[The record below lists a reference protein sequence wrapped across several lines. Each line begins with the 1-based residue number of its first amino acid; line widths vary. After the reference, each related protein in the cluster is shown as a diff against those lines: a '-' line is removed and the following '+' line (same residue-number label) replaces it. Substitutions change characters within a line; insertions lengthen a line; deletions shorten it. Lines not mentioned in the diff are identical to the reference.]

1 MVIEFRDGFP
11 IVMALIVGTLELI
24 LAIWKLSRRMSA
36 FIIMSVLANFV
47 IAFMFYYFA
56 LEWYLHLLLKLLRTD

>member
-24 LAIWKLSRRMSA
+24 LAILDL
-36 FIIMSVLANFV
+36 F
-47 IAFMFYYFA
+47 
-56 LEWYLHLLLKLLRTD
+56 LL